1 MASDRSKPPAWLSI
15 SGSPRASS
23 GVTAARKK
31 QRRQSAKAA
40 TKAATKAAMKAAAKP
55 SARTAPG
62 PKAIRRAQ
70 AAAAHGL
77 RLSDNARTVLE
88 RRYLAKDARGRL
100 AETPEEL
107 FRRVARNIAE
117 AESRF
122 GPADSAGE
130 RVAAGEAR
138 FYELMTSLR
147 FLPNSPT
154 LGNAGRAIQQL
165 SACFVL
171 PVEDSMEGI
180 FGTLKDTA
188 LIHQSG
194 GGTGFAFSRLRPAG
208 DIVASTGGIASGPVS
223 FMKVYD
229 AATESIKQGGTR
241 RGANM
246 AILSVD
252 HPDIEAFINVK
263 SDMVT
268 LQNFNI
274 SVAVTERFMQAVEHD
289 EEYELL
295 NPRTRSV
302 AGRRRARDV
311 FRQVVANAW
320 KNGDPGLVFLDR
332 INRDNPTPAV
342 GRIEAT
348 NPCVTGDTRLATS
361 AGLRRMDELFATEAP
376 LEVVTDRRGGHLNAR
391 GVEMRAAVPVFR
403 THDDI
408 DVFRVVTSHGYEVTA
423 TAYHTLVTARGR
435 IALRDLVPGDTLFI
449 QSDEGSFGDRG
460 SPDLGLVLGSLAGDG
475 NFHKDRGVVLS
486 FWGEDVDY
494 AGEVQAAV
502 TRLLEGRT
510 PANTRSSLAP
520 GLLAVAS
527 RQRADIRSVELA
539 RLLAEYGV
547 TAGTKLRV
555 PEVVWQGT
563 RTCVSAYLRALFGAD
578 GTVNRTPSKRSCSVR
593 LAQSDERFLKEIQI
607 LLANFGIE
615 SRIRLR
621 REAGLRPMPDGRG
634 GLREYAHKAQYDLII
649 DGSSRDR
656 FARDIGFL
664 SPRKQARLEGF
675 IAGKARRSNESRYET
690 RVLRIEAAGRAAVYD
705 TTEPATHTITV
716 NGLVTGQC
724 GEQPLLPYES
734 CNLGSINLAR
744 FVKPAAPA
752 KATRGRAKNGSA
764 PGAAVEIDW
773 AALAAAIP
781 VCVRFLDDVIEQNRY
796 PIPEIEAMTKQ
807 TRKIGL
813 GLMGWADLLFQLH
826 IRYDSDEAI
835 VLAERLASFVS
846 EHADRASEALA
857 AERSPFPA
865 WAGSIYDPASGD
877 PRGGRRFR
885 NSTRTTIAP
894 TGTLSI
900 IADCSGGI
908 EPAFALAFMRQHH
921 LDRKDP
927 SKVTRLPEVNK
938 TFAAIAKEHGFH
950 SEGLMTFLGEGG
962 ALAER
967 DDVPAWA
974 KAIFRTSHDIDPE
987 WHVRM
992 QAAFQR
998 HTDNAVSKTINFRQ
1012 DATVEDVERAY
1023 LLAYREGCKGIT
1035 VYRDG
1040 SRERQVLSHATA
1052 KGPEQAEAA
1061 AAEIALGIAEEIAA
1075 TASAHPAPVGSTAP
1089 RPEGRPYRRHLPDE
1103 RQSVTH
1109 KFRVGEQ
1116 EGYVTV
1122 GLYDDGTPGEIFV
1135 NISKEGS
1142 TIRGLMDSVAVLT
1155 SVALQYG
1162 VPLQNLAEKFRG
1174 VHFEPAGLTNDPR
1187 IPTASSLV
1195 DYIFRWLEVRF
1206 LRGVAQPPPN
1216 GQSGPATKA
1225 TSRRRGKGESGA
1237 TSARAQQAA
1246 SLPVAS
1252 AGGGT
1257 STGMGCPQCGSILV
1271 FAEGCFLCP
1280 NCGFTRC

>member
-1 MASDRSKPPAWLSI
+1 MSSERPKPPAWLSI
-15 SGSPRASS
+15 SGSPRATS
-23 GVTAARKK
+23 GAAAARKK
-31 QRRQSAKAA
+31 QRKQ
-40 TKAATKAAMKAAAKP
+40 AAK
-55 SARTAPG
+55 TAAQPIPAAKTPAT
-62 PKAIRRAQ
+62 PKPARRA
-70 AAAAHGL
+70 GTPG
-77 RLSDNARTVLE
+77 RSGPDLSDNARTVLE

-117 AESRF
+117 AEAPF
-122 GPADSAGE
+122 GTPGTAGA
-130 RVAAGEAR
+130 RIAEAETR

-171 PVEDSMEGI
+171 PVEDSMERI

-274 SVAVTERFMQAVEHD
+274 SVAVTERFMQAVERD

-295 NPRTRSV
+295 NPRTRTV
-302 AGRRRARDV
+302 AGKRRAREV
-311 FRQVVANAW
+311 FRQIVANAW

-332 INRDNPTPAV
+332 INRDNPTPQL

-348 NPCVTGDTRLATS
+348 NP
-361 AGLRRMDELFATEAP
+361 
-376 LEVVTDRRGGHLNAR
+376 
-391 GVEMRAAVPVFR
+391 
-403 THDDI
+403 
-408 DVFRVVTSHGYEVTA
+408 
-423 TAYHTLVTARGR
+423 
-435 IALRDLVPGDTLFI
+435 
-449 QSDEGSFGDRG
+449 
-460 SPDLGLVLGSLAGDG
+460 
-475 NFHKDRGVVLS
+475 
-486 FWGEDVDY
+486 
-494 AGEVQAAV
+494 
-502 TRLLEGRT
+502 
-510 PANTRSSLAP
+510 
-520 GLLAVAS
+520 
-527 RQRADIRSVELA
+527 
-539 RLLAEYGV
+539 
-547 TAGTKLRV
+547 
-555 PEVVWQGT
+555 
-563 RTCVSAYLRALFGAD
+563 
-578 GTVNRTPSKRSCSVR
+578 
-593 LAQSDERFLKEIQI
+593 
-607 LLANFGIE
+607 
-615 SRIRLR
+615 
-621 REAGLRPMPDGRG
+621 
-634 GLREYAHKAQYDLII
+634 
-649 DGSSRDR
+649 
-656 FARDIGFL
+656 
-664 SPRKQARLEGF
+664 
-675 IAGKARRSNESRYET
+675 
-690 RVLRIEAAGRAAVYD
+690 
-705 TTEPATHTITV
+705 
-716 NGLVTGQC
+716 C

-734 CNLGSINLAR
+734 CNLGSINLSR
-744 FVKPAAPA
+744 FVKPTAPAKTARGRGKNGAAPA
-752 KATRGRAKNGSA
+752 
-764 PGAAVEIDW
+764 AAVELDW
-773 AALAAAIP
+773 DALAAAIP

-796 PIPEIEAMTKQ
+796 PIAEIDAMTKQ

-813 GLMGWADLLFQLH
+813 GLMGWADLLFLLH

-835 VLAERLASFVS
+835 ALAERVASFVS

-857 AERSPFPA
+857 AERGVFPA
-865 WAGSIYDPASGD
+865 WQGSIYDPASGD
-877 PRGGRRFR
+877 VRGGRRFR

-927 SKVTRLPEVNK
+927 AKVTRLPEVNS
-938 TFAAIAKEHGFH
+938 TFAAMAKEHGFH
-950 SEGLMTFLGEGG
+950 GEALMAFLGEGG
-962 ALAER
+962 PLAER

-974 KAIFRTSHDIDPE
+974 KDVFRTSHDIDPE

-998 HTDNAVSKTINFRQ
+998 HTDNAVSKTINFRH

-1040 SRERQVLSHATA
+1040 SRDRQVLSHATV
-1052 KGPEQAEAA
+1052 KGPEQAEAV
-1061 AAEIALGIAEEIAA
+1061 AAEIALGITEEIAA
-1075 TASAHPAPVGSTAP
+1075 ANGPHPAPVGSTAP
-1089 RPEGRPYRRHLPDE
+1089 RPEGKPYRRHLPNE

-1122 GLYDDGTPGEIFV
+1122 GLYDDGSPGEIFV

-1162 VPLQNLAEKFRG
+1162 VPLQNLVEKFRG
-1174 VHFEPAGLTNDPR
+1174 VHFEPAGLTGDPR

-1206 LRGVAQPPPN
+1206 LR
-1216 GQSGPATKA
+1216 SGAALEDSPRREPHPAVPTGTGTKA
-1225 TSRRRGKGESGA
+1225 TGSRRAKAESNVA
-1237 TSARAQQAA
+1237 TARAQQAA
-1246 SLPVAS
+1246 PLPTTPT
-1252 AGGGT
+1252 GGT